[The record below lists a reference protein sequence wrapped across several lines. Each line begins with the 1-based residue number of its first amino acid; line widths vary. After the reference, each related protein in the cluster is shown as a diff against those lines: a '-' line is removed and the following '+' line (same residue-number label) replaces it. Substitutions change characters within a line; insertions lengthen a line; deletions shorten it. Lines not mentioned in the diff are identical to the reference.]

1 MTTSPTGK
9 PLRCVLDASIA
20 LKWVLDEAGSDMARE
35 LLGRLPVHDTRCH
48 VPSFFFIELAN
59 VLWKNTRRR
68 VISANEAQDALALLR
83 ALPLIVHPVEALA
96 GAALDV
102 SISHGVAAY
111 DAAYVA
117 LAAST
122 GLPFVTADEKLWCAL
137 HNVDKVVLLGDETL

>member
-1 MTTSPTGK
+1 MTASSVGR

-20 LKWVLDEAGSDMARE
+20 LKWVLDEAGSDTARE
-35 LLGRLPVHDTRCH
+35 LLGRLTVHDTRCH

-68 VISANEAQDALALLR
+68 SISANEAQDALALLR

-96 GAALDV
+96 GAALDL
-102 SISHGVAAY
+102 SLLRGVAAY

-122 GLPFVTADEKLWCAL
+122 GLPFVTADKKLWQAL
-137 HNVDKVVLLGDETL
+137 RDFDNVLLLGDAAV